1 MVLYAMIGKRAK
13 KTIERRLNKM
23 EETYGEAVVQTVV
36 NRHMRIKKE
45 RKESQKSI
53 DYHTKKL
60 AELKQGQGLFKR

>member
-1 MVLYAMIGKRAK
+1 MVLYALIGKRAK

-23 EETYGEAVVQTVV
+23 EETYGEDVVQSVV

-60 AELKQGQGLFKR
+60 AGLKQGLVQKK